1 MQTSEKKITVGILSK
16 YIPALLAFTPL
27 ATSAQNDGS
36 KNISDYAKGIII
48 FTTSEG
54 RDSVVRD
61 VNLYSRFNSQEA
73 QQKVIRIND
82 DLSTTTYLPEQIKV
96 YYIGK
101 KRYQSVS
108 IRKEDGSVGKIFV
121 RRDKRSFYQDCSA
134 PSLFEVYNSPNNH
147 SLYVR
152 MKENE
157 PIVPFSEEGDNVIT
171 QYYIEENKR
180 AGGNKDIEKWLTSK
194 PANKRDKA
202 YIEKLIAS
210 QSTNSLSALRFGAGV
225 GINVNSIQMTDF
237 IDKEFDGGSQAQATA
252 SLFADYRCSWGLG
265 LHVDFTFNKF
275 SCENYEPENKNGR
288 TLHMI
293 YNRTTLNMPVMLRYT
308 YTQFKGR
315 VLPFVQAGVQGDF
328 SLKDECLDYRVNR
341 LEGTSDTGYSYD
353 KYEAGKCNFS
363 VVAGAGVEYRLSM
376 SHSLFF
382 DIKYAIPTGPEHVTG
397 KYSMKCNS
405 IMFNLSV
412 NL

>member
-134 PSLFEVYNSPNNH
+134 PSLFEVYNSPNNY

-202 YIEKLIAS
+202 DMEKLIAS
-210 QSTNSLSALRFGAGV
+210 QNPNNFSALRFGAGV
-225 GINVNSIQMTDF
+225 GLNINSNNIVSN
-237 IDKEFDGGSQAQATA
+237 
-252 SLFADYRCSWGLG
+252 
-265 LHVDFTFNKF
+265 
-275 SCENYEPENKNGR
+275 
-288 TLHMI
+288 
-293 YNRTTLNMPVMLRYT
+293 
-308 YTQFKGR
+308 
-315 VLPFVQAGVQGDF
+315 
-328 SLKDECLDYRVNR
+328 
-341 LEGTSDTGYSYD
+341 
-353 KYEAGKCNFS
+353 
-363 VVAGAGVEYRLSM
+363 
-376 SHSLFF
+376 
-382 DIKYAIPTGPEHVTG
+382 
-397 KYSMKCNS
+397 
-405 IMFNLSV
+405 
-412 NL
+412 